1 MKPEAL
7 RRLTELAE
15 ARRLAA
21 LSRLDA
27 LLAEDRAL
35 AAKAA
40 DLAAT
45 PLRDRAE
52 GASRLADQDRR
63 LFWMGHSI
71 EKVNRR
77 REALAREIDRI
88 RAEAQQHLGR
98 HEALERLGKAISVQ
112 EDAARLRKL
121 EREAMP
127 ADPQGAEPGPLT
139 LSGPSKARRAIRPAV
154 RFR

>member
-52 GASRLADQDRR
+52 GTSRLADQDRR

-77 REALAREIDRI
+77 REVLEREIDRI

-98 HEALERLGKAISVQ
+98 HEALERLGKAISLQ

-127 ADPQGAEPGPLT
+127 ADPRSAEPSAFAS
-139 LSGPSKARRAIRPAV
+139 SGPSQGRRARRPAA
-154 RFR
+154 RSR